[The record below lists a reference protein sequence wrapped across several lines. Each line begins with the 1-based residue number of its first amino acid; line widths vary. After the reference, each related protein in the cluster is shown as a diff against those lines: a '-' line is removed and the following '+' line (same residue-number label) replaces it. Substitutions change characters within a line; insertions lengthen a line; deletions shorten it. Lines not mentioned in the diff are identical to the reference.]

1 MGIGISSGAPG
12 RVTGARGT
20 ALAPPRVGDRL
31 RTPLE
36 MKRNIVEFTEQAWR
50 DHGDVYR
57 LVVGPPGLT
66 ETIWVVSSPD
76 GAAKVLSGS
85 SWTSFAKQ
93 DAAYDE
99 VRHWLGENLLTAWGD
114 EWTRQKRFVQPLFT
128 IKAVEGYA
136 ALMADEIEQA
146 LGDWAPDDDGLVN
159 LGDEATVLA
168 MRIVVRA
175 LFGDSAADVLGRI
188 RTTLPVLSD
197 VTARRALS
205 PLRSPHRW
213 PTPLN
218 LRGREAQT
226 VLYAVVDE
234 LIAHRRAGRSHGD
247 HDLLGRLIAATDG
260 DTALG
265 DQEVRDQVLVFLLA
279 GHETTAIALTF
290 ALHLLG
296 RHPETQAAVRREV
309 ADVVGSRTPTAADA
323 RELVLTTAV
332 LKEAMRLYP
341 SAPFFGR
348 RAVTDEEL
356 CGYVVPAGTSVII
369 APWNIHRDPR
379 LWPDPL
385 RFDPGRFLP
394 ETEAREER
402 HRYAWMPFSGGPRAC
417 IGQHFSLL
425 EAVLSLALVVRNRTL
440 ESVTPSDR
448 IRVGNRITL
457 YPIDP
462 VLAVMRP
469 A

>member
-1 MGIGISSGAPG
+1 
-12 RVTGARGT
+12 
-20 ALAPPRVGDRL
+20 
-31 RTPLE
+31 
-36 MKRNIVEFTEQAWR
+36 MKRNIVEFTERAWR
-50 DHGDVYR
+50 EHGDVFR

-66 ETIWVVSSPD
+66 ETIWVISSPD
-76 GAAKVLSGS
+76 GAAKVLSGG

-128 IKAVEGYA
+128 VRAVEGYA

-146 LGDWAPDDDGLVN
+146 LAEWEADADGLVD
-159 LGDEATVLA
+159 LGDEAGALA
-168 MRIVVRA
+168 LRIVVRV
-175 LFGDSAADVLGRI
+175 LFGDSAVDVLGRI
-188 RTTLPVLSD
+188 RASLPVLAD

-205 PLRSPHRW
+205 PARSPHGW
-213 PTPLN
+213 PSRLN
-218 LRGREAQT
+218 LRGRAAQT
-226 VLYAVVDE
+226 VLHSVVDE
-234 LIAHRRAGRSHGD
+234 LVAHRRAGRSHGE
-247 HDLLGRLIAATDG
+247 HDLLGRLLAASDG
-260 DTALG
+260 DTTLT

-296 RHPETQAAVRREV
+296 RHPETQDALRREV
-309 ADVVGSRTPTAADA
+309 ADVVGPGTPTAADA
-323 RELVLTTAV
+323 RHLVLTTAV

-341 SAPFFGR
+341 SVPFFGR

-356 CGYVVPAGTSVII
+356 CGYVVPSGTSVIL
-369 APWNIHRDPR
+369 APWDIHRDPR

-385 RFDPGRFLP
+385 RFDPSRFLP
-394 ETEAREER
+394 ESEAREAR

-425 EAVLSLALVVRNRTL
+425 EATLALALIVRDRTL
-440 ESVTPSDR
+440 EAVTPSDQ
-448 IRVGNRITL
+448 IRVNNRITL
-457 YPIDP
+457 YPVDP
-462 VLAVMRP
+462 VLAVARRR
-469 A
+469 